1 MKNFNEFCKE
11 YICDKL
17 DEMED
22 VTVYAC
28 DLAYT
33 LAESDNINGSIT
45 YNRAAAINYIREWW
59 NDCADYSDH
68 EENNFGKRS
77 NPFANPEAF
86 IVRMV
91 IEGISSL
98 LSQCNV
104 IENNWNDQVELTSDV
119 ISEIK
124 KEIEDKKVKW

>member
-1 MKNFNEFCKE
+1 MKDFNKFCKE

-17 DEMED
+17 DEMEG
-22 VTVYAC
+22 VSVYAC

-45 YNRAAAINYIREWW
+45 YNRAAAIDYIREWW

-86 IVRMV
+86 MVCMV
-91 IEGISSL
+91 IEGISSI
-98 LSQCNV
+98 LSQCE
-104 IENNWNDQVELTSDV
+104 IIDEYWNDEIELTPDGIEV
-119 ISEIK
+119 IKEQIK
-124 KEIEDKKVKW
+124 GKKVKF